1 VKSLRNILACAA
13 ACLVLAGCGGGD
25 TNTRFVPVPVAVA
38 PNGGDTRGPGPGGGT
53 TTDPAVPE
61 TSAETG
67 FDVFLLAGQSNMVGW
82 DKNFDPVLDAPDP
95 RILQLGFWNDH
106 RNFVIPAIDPLD
118 HPQRDNGV
126 GLAMQ
131 FSRAYLNDLPK
142 GRGILLVPSAFGG
155 TGFYQQRWNPGND
168 LFEQA
173 VERANAAMA
182 THPSNRFAGIL
193 WHQGE
198 DDVRFWGSQPARYAA
213 ALDAAIYGF
222 RARIAGAASA
232 PMILGK
238 FTDSWGLVDTTFNA
252 AGETTAAKANIMQA
266 IDETTQRVPF
276 TAVASS
282 TGLPSPPGD
291 PIHFSAAGQRE
302 HGLRYFAQLPH
313 ALANVPTAFAP
324 PSAPT
329 ALSATSGASWIE
341 LRWTAPA
348 LSGRNAITGYRIA
361 YRLSGEAAW
370 TDTGFA
376 TSLATSIMLSGL
388 KPDASY
394 SVRIAAVGQAG
405 LGTAAQLD
413 AIATLPAQTVR
424 VPPAAFE
431 YAFEA
436 GDLANTGS
444 LGTAMNGTAA
454 GKGVGFVDD
463 AVRGKVM
470 RLSQDTGAPSW
481 VTVPR
486 AINATAYT
494 KSVWVK
500 LGTYTGAQ
508 NLVSSDNQG
517 RTAGQHTFFLP
528 QGKPVSAGGHGQG
541 FELVAD
547 PSGPPELDTWHH
559 FAVTYDAAVSGGVLK
574 LYRNGVKVSER
585 AGVPALRDQAS
596 FFTIGAFMGGN
607 GLNNGFLDN
616 VRIYDSALDAG
627 TIGDVHAKERRP

>member
-1 VKSLRNILACAA
+1 MWRRRYEHALR
-13 ACLVLAGCGGGD
+13 
-25 TNTRFVPVPVAVA
+25 PVPVAVA

-61 TSAETG
+61 TAAETG

-266 IDETTQRVPF
+266 IDETPSAFR
-276 TAVASS
+276 
-282 TGLPSPPGD
+282 SPPW
-291 PIHFSAAGQRE
+291 PR
-302 HGLRYFAQLPH
+302 
-313 ALANVPTAFAP
+313 P
-324 PSAPT
+324 PVC
-329 ALSATSGASWIE
+329 
-341 LRWTAPA
+341 
-348 LSGRNAITGYRIA
+348 
-361 YRLSGEAAW
+361 RL
-370 TDTGFA
+370 
-376 TSLATSIMLSGL
+376 
-388 KPDASY
+388 
-394 SVRIAAVGQAG
+394 
-405 LGTAAQLD
+405 
-413 AIATLPAQTVR
+413 LPATR
-424 VPPAAFE
+424 FTSARRAN
-431 YAFEA
+431 
-436 GDLANTGS
+436 GNTG
-444 LGTAMNGTAA
+444 
-454 GKGVGFVDD
+454 
-463 AVRGKVM
+463 
-470 RLSQDTGAPSW
+470 GAIS
-481 VTVPR
+481 
-486 AINATAYT
+486 
-494 KSVWVK
+494 
-500 LGTYTGAQ
+500 
-508 NLVSSDNQG
+508 
-517 RTAGQHTFFLP
+517 
-528 QGKPVSAGGHGQG
+528 
-541 FELVAD
+541 
-547 PSGPPELDTWHH
+547 
-559 FAVTYDAAVSGGVLK
+559 
-574 LYRNGVKVSER
+574 RNC
-585 AGVPALRDQAS
+585 P
-596 FFTIGAFMGGN
+596 MPWPM
-607 GLNNGFLDN
+607 
-616 VRIYDSALDAG
+616 
-627 TIGDVHAKERRP
+627 HRRPSHRLRHRRP

>member
-1 VKSLRNILACAA
+1 MKSLRNILIRAA
-13 ACLVLAGCGGGD
+13 ACLILAGCGGGD
-25 TNTRFVPVPVAVA
+25 TSFVPVPVALA
-38 PNGGDTRGPGPGGGT
+38 PNGGDTRDPGPGTGT

-61 TSAETG
+61 TAAETG

-82 DKNFDPVLDAPDP
+82 DRNFDPVLDAPDP
-95 RILQLGFWNDH
+95 RIQQLGFWNNH
-106 RNFVIPAIDPLD
+106 RNFVIPALDPLD

-131 FSRAYLNDLPK
+131 FSRAYLETLPK

-182 THPSNRFAGIL
+182 THPKNRFAGIL

-266 IDETTQRVPF
+266 IDETPRRVPF

-282 TGLPSPPGD
+282 TGLASPPGD

-302 HGLRYFAQLPH
+302 HGRRYFAQLPP
-313 ALANVPTAFAP
+313 ALANAPTAFTLPA
-324 PSAPT
+324 APT
-329 ALSATSGASWIE
+329 ALSTTAGATWIE

-361 YRLSGEAAW
+361 HRLSGEAAW

-376 TSLATSIMLSGL
+376 TSLATSITLSGL

-413 AIATLPAQTVR
+413 AVATLPAQTVG

-431 YAFEA
+431 YTFEA
-436 GDLANTGS
+436 GNLANTGS
-444 LGTAMNGTAA
+444 LGAAMNGTAA
-454 GKGVGFVDD
+454 GKGVGFLDD

-470 RLSQDTGAPSW
+470 RLSQDTGTPGW

-500 LGTYTGAQ
+500 FSSYAGAQ

-517 RTAGQHTFFLP
+517 RAAGQHAFFLP
-528 QGKPVSAGGHGQG
+528 QGRTVSAGGHGQG

-547 PSGPPELDTWHH
+547 PLGPPALGNWYQ
-559 FAVTYDAAVSGGVLK
+559 FVATYDAAASGGMLR
-574 LYRNGVKVSER
+574 LYRNGVKVSEKT
-585 AGVPALRDQAS
+585 GVAALRDSAGV
-596 FFTIGAFMGGN
+596 FTIGAFMNAN
-607 GLNNGFLDN
+607 GLDDGLLDN
-616 VRIYDSALDAG
+616 VRVYDSALDAG
-627 TIGDVHAKERRP
+627 TISDVYAKERRP